1 MRKSSNT
8 LRTALIHDS
17 LNSCGGAERL
27 ALAMAR
33 ALKELGH
40 SVDLYVIEATN
51 WSRVEKLTSY
61 NRRVID
67 REYVLPPFK
76 SFPTVYSRLLH
87 WFGRDVVGY
96 HIVKKH
102 NYDLVIATKQILV
115 PVFVDVLYMHFPDFL
130 PGFDYLYC
138 PERYLYN
145 TMLRI
150 YSRPLEL
157 VTRTLISLFKSIRYK
172 PVILTNSRFSVSIV
186 KRFLNVEAIV
196 LYPPVNIEKYL
207 PLSKHGDRENI
218 VVTISRIE
226 PMKNLDIITD
236 IAKEVKE
243 ARFVILGLMQSNS
256 YNAHL
261 MRRIRMLNL
270 EDRVKILIN
279 ASEELKMEILKKA
292 KIYLHPTKYEH
303 FGTAVVEAMAA
314 GLIPIVHKSGGPWTD
329 IIEFGKY
336 GFGYSNLEEAKYII
350 HNLVNLDKGKLHGIQ
365 EIVVERAKTFRY
377 DSFLKHFNTIINTII
392 NNLI

>member
-1 MRKSSNT
+1 
-8 LRTALIHDS
+8 
-17 LNSCGGAERL
+17 
-27 ALAMAR
+27 
-33 ALKELGH
+33 
-40 SVDLYVIEATN
+40 
-51 WSRVEKLTSY
+51 VE
-61 NRRVID
+61 
-67 REYVLPPFK
+67 
-76 SFPTVYSRLLH
+76 
-87 WFGRDVVGY
+87 
-96 HIVKKH
+96 
-102 NYDLVIATKQILV
+102 
-115 PVFVDVLYMHFPDFL
+115 
-130 PGFDYLYC
+130 
-138 PERYLYN
+138 
-145 TMLRI
+145 
-150 YSRPLEL
+150 
-157 VTRTLISLFKSIRYK
+157 
-172 PVILTNSRFSVSIV
+172 
-186 KRFLNVEAIV
+186 RFLNVKAIV
-196 LYPPVNIEKYL
+196 LYPPVDIEKYL
-207 PLSKHGDRENI
+207 TLSKHGDRENI

-256 YNAHL
+256 YYAHL

-303 FGTAVVEAMAA
+303 FGIAVVEAMAA

>member
-1 MRKSSNT
+1 
-8 LRTALIHDS
+8 

-61 NRRVID
+61 NRQVID

-76 SFPTVYSRLLH
+76 SFLTVYSRLLH

-102 NYDLVIATKQILV
+102 NYDLVIATKQILA

-130 PGFDYLYC
+130 PGFDYLYY

-157 VTRTLISLFKSIRYK
+157 VTRTLISLFKSIGYK
-172 PVILTNSRFSVSIV
+172 PVILTNSQFSVSII
-186 KRFLNVEAIV
+186 KRFLNVETIV

-207 PLSKHGDRENI
+207 TLSKHGDRENI

-243 ARFVILGLMQSNS
+243 ARFVILGSMQSNS
-256 YNAHL
+256 YYAHL

-279 ASEELKMEILKKA
+279 ASEELKMKILKKA

-303 FGTAVVEAMAA
+303 FGIAVVEAMAA
-314 GLIPIVHKSGGPWTD
+314 GLIPVVHRSGGPWTD
-329 IIEFGKY
+329 IVEFGNY
-336 GFGYSNLEEAKYII
+336 GFGFSSLKETEYIIQSLTHLGEGELRTIRERIAERVKTFSYSAFLKRLDVIVSNLI
-350 HNLVNLDKGKLHGIQ
+350 
-365 EIVVERAKTFRY
+365 
-377 DSFLKHFNTIINTII
+377 
-392 NNLI
+392 